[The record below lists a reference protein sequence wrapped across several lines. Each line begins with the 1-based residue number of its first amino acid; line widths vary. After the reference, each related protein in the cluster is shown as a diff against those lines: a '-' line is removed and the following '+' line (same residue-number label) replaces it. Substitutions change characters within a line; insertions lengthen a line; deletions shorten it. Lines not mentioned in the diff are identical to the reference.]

1 MQKELIN
8 RYYNKLFLVIICLLC
23 IYIAARAYGVD
34 ITDDE
39 AWSFYNMKHFWYV
52 ETLCTGNTHW
62 FNSLAIK
69 IALLFGFEHTW
80 QIRWFSVLSGIGFMC
95 IVYQWLKTL
104 NNLSSKLLAF
114 ALVLL
119 QPYLLEYLS
128 LARGYASGLCFM
140 GLSMLFLVKTTKSG
154 KKQHGIYA
162 FLFAGLSAVANFNF
176 FYYFLAFCLLH
187 FYKRY
192 FKQGPLFLRNKWF
205 YVEAIYV
212 SGITLLVLRA
222 LLFIRQCSNDIADF
236 GGEELVPAIFK
247 SYVQLLCYGK
257 TLMNDAALA
266 TFAYLL
272 CGLVMIASVAGIFK
286 FKQHKSRLFLYTSVL
301 LSGMFGLVIFNKYCF
316 GVLYP
321 TDRTAL
327 MFYPFIGI
335 VIVEFVRCL
344 LSRYVVVSVFSILLS
359 TAFFIN
365 VLFSINFKK
374 GIDHAYCA
382 GSATYFKYLDD
393 IHAVKVGIPLD
404 LYCVYTKY
412 YKVTGTQFQ
421 AESVNTF
428 GYEVRW
434 IGKNKLENFDHLL
447 LFPPYNLA
455 YYKPS
460 AVKFKGVKY
469 FPETGALIVRVIDT
483 ED

>member
-8 RYYNKLFLVIICLLC
+8 RYYNKLFLGIIYLLC
-23 IYIAARAYGVD
+23 IYITVRACCID

-39 AWSFYNMKHFWYV
+39 AWSFYNVKHFWYV

-69 IALLFGFEHTW
+69 MSLLFGLEQTW
-80 QIRWFSVLSGIGFMC
+80 QIRWFSVLSGIGFMYV
-95 IVYQWLKTL
+95 VYQWIKTL
-104 NNLSSKLLAF
+104 QNPDIKILAV

-119 QPYLLEYLS
+119 HPYLLEYLS

-140 GLSMLFLVKTTKSG
+140 ALSMLFLLKATKSG
-154 KKQHGIYA
+154 KSPDGFYA
-162 FLFAGLSAVANFNF
+162 LLLAGLSAVANFNF

-187 FYKRY
+187 FYKTY
-192 FKQGPLFLRNKWF
+192 FKSGFSFLKNKWF
-205 YVEAIYV
+205 YSEALYV

-236 GGEELVPAIFK
+236 GGEELVPAVFR
-247 SYVQLLCYGK
+247 SYVHLLCYGK
-257 TLMNDAALA
+257 TLMNDTALT
-266 TFAYLL
+266 TFSYLL
-272 CGLVMIASVAGIFK
+272 FGLVTIASGVGIFK
-286 FKQHKSRLFLYTSVL
+286 FKQHKSRLFLYASVL
-301 LSGMFGLVIFNKYCF
+301 LPGMLGLMVFNRYSF

-335 VIVEFVRCL
+335 IAVEFIRCF
-344 LSRYVVVSVFSILLS
+344 LSRYVLVTVFSVLLS
-359 TAFFIN
+359 TAFSIN

-382 GSATYFKYLDD
+382 GSATYFKYLDG

-404 LYCVYTKY
+404 LYCVYAKY

-434 IGKNKLENFDHLL
+434 IGKNKLEDFDHLL
-447 LFPPYNLA
+447 LFPPYNLE

-469 FPETGALIVRVIDT
+469 FHETGALIVRVIGT